1 MQIQG
6 DSQRPIDP
14 ATRKRQADAAAK
26 SDAKAGQGAAPA
38 GDHADVVAS
47 PGEIARYVQIL
58 KAMNPVD
65 LHRVENLRARIKDGS
80 YTADPQQLA
89 GPLADHL
96 DQGGGNGSNGDDAKS
111 G

>member
-1 MQIQG
+1 MHIQG

-14 ATRKRQADAAAK
+14 ATRKRQAEAAGRDAAK
-26 SDAKAGQGAAPA
+26 SGQPAPA
-38 GDHADVVAS
+38 GDHAELGAS
-47 PGEIARYVQIL
+47 PAEIARYVQIL

-80 YTADPQQLA
+80 YTADADQLA
-89 GPLADHL
+89 GGLADL
-96 DQGGGNGSNGDDAKS
+96 FGQGDDAKP

>member
-1 MQIQG
+1 MHIQG

-26 SDAKAGQGAAPA
+26 SDAKAGQGPAPA
-38 GDHADVVAS
+38 GDHADVGAT

-80 YTADPQQLA
+80 YTADPEQLA

-96 DQGGGNGSNGDDAKS
+96 GNGGGGANGDDAKS